1 MQSKSSSL
9 LLRCAVVVVGAGAI
23 SAPVRADAA
32 PGTVSCVVPNM
43 WKQDPQVDVQNLQ
56 PSSGL
61 FAPTQQEPASRFAPA
76 APTFSKV
83 WAVAYKGTGYDR
95 MRRSEER
102 RVGKECVS
110 TCRSR
115 WSPYH

>member
-43 WKQDPQVDVQNLQ
+43 WKPDPHVDVQNLQ

-61 FAPTQQEPASRFAPA
+61 FAPTPQTPASRFAHPA
-76 APTFSKV
+76 PPFSNLS
-83 WAVAYKGTGYDR
+83 AVC
-95 MRRSEER
+95 SEEVR
-102 RVGKECVS
+102 LRYRFGS
-110 TCRSR
+110 NARSL
-115 WSPYH
+115 

>member
-32 PGTVSCVVPNM
+32 TGTVSCVVPNM
-43 WKQDPQVDVQNLQ
+43 WKQDPQVAVQNLQ

-61 FAPTQQEPASRFAPA
+61 FAPTQQETASRFAPA
-76 APTFSKV
+76 APTLSIV
-83 WAVAYKGTGYDR
+83 WAFGSRGTGFYL
-95 MRRSEER
+95 MLVLVKETVSE
-102 RVGKECVS
+102 RV
-110 TCRSR
+110 CR
-115 WSPYH
+115 